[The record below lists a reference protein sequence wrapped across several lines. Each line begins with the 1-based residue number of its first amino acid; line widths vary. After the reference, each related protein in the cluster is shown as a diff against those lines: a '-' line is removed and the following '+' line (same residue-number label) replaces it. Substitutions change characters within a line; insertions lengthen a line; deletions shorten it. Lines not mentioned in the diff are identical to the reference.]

1 MATIET
7 SLDTICSQRKKQM
20 LFTVPP
26 PRLNIF
32 DTSPYLNGYTQT
44 QLDMRRKVEI
54 LKYSGTTQNTKTN
67 RLTKKGLYA
76 QTMNGRNR
84 VDLKTVVNNVVCPTD
99 EIIYT
104 PSSSSGVPGP
114 ITYLYIDNN
123 VPLYNYMKNTEV
135 KGISNIEPVDE
146 WKYIGTL
153 NNTFFN
159 DDESNKLLMLNITE
173 SITSSSDI
181 FNLSVPIG
189 FNVYGNKINNTDSL
203 YEYKNITISLDQTT
217 PFEFIVQ
224 YNNINVQT
232 VTPVISYI
240 YDVSNITTFSL
251 DISNN
256 ADYFESSVYAGILNI
271 SNINLYTEPGYVYD
285 FYVKPKLT
293 IDIGNADVTSTFNV
307 EYDISYG
314 ILMNLSETTI
324 SDVSNCVLLTEP
336 STRLYTPFV
345 FNST

>member
-1 MATIET
+1 
-7 SLDTICSQRKKQM
+7 
-20 LFTVPP
+20 
-26 PRLNIF
+26 
-32 DTSPYLNGYTQT
+32 
-44 QLDMRRKVEI
+44 
-54 LKYSGTTQNTKTN
+54 
-67 RLTKKGLYA
+67 
-76 QTMNGRNR
+76 MNGRNR

-240 YDVSNITTFSL
+240 YD
-251 DISNN
+251 
-256 ADYFESSVYAGILNI
+256 ILNI